1 MNAAAGGFPIRI
13 GVNSGSLEKEILA
26 KYGSPTP
33 EALCESALYH
43 ASLLEKFDFTDIV
56 LSMKSLPCG

>member
-1 MNAAAGGFPIRI
+1 MAKQRQIPIRI

-26 KYGSPTP
+26 RHGSPTP

-43 ASLLEKFDFTDIV
+43 VSLLEKFNFYNTVI
-56 LSMKSLPCG
+56 SICK